1 MMEGGMQSADEA
13 LAGEDVRTLRTL
25 AALTGGMWENK
36 GPKWCGSEEKWA
48 WPWAREVPQNWGFPF
63 NISATT

>member
-1 MMEGGMQSADEA
+1 MQSADEA

-36 GPKWCGSEEKWA
+36 GPKWCGSEKKG
-48 WPWAREVPQNWGFPF
+48 GFGMEESLAAMDDLRLS
-63 NISATT
+63 ILDTK